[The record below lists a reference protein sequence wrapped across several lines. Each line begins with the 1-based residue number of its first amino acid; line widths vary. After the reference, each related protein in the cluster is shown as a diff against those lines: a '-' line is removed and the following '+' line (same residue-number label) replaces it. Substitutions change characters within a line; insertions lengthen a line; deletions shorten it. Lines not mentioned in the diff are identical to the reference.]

1 MGVVYNE
8 NRNEYKVFIPLGA
21 RKYKTF
27 TYKVNRYGKEEAK
40 RLAIEFRLFIEND
53 NMYVTAQ

>member
-8 NRNEYKVFIPLGA
+8 NRNEYKVFIPLGE

-40 RLAIEFRLFIEND
+40 RLSIEND